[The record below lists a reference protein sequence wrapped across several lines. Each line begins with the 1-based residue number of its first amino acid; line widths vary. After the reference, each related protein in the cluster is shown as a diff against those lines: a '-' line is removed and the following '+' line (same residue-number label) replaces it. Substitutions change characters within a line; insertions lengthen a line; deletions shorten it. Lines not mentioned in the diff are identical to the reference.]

1 MSVYY
6 YLVQVKMKKANIEDA
21 KFLSEYD
28 LSVSA
33 DIMNF
38 IIVVVIQ
45 WIHIIC
51 VLLLILMP
59 SSIFSL
65 AIKTLFE

>member
-59 SSIFSL
+59 SIIFSL

>member
-21 KFLSEYD
+21 KFCSEYD

-45 WIHIIC
+45 
-51 VLLLILMP
+51 
-59 SSIFSL
+59 
-65 AIKTLFE
+65 